1 MSTPSS
7 AMPPSSATPPPRSGP
22 PGKAPP
28 PRNGRS
34 AASRYLVV
42 FAIGLLLGIVA
53 VVMLLRA
60 LDARKTW
67 EDRYPEATM
76 HMLDAQVQQLRASI
90 AANRCAATDTLPRL
104 QSLRS
109 LANDIEPAFA
119 DLRDDTR
126 FAAHAGDVRARL
138 DAALASPPLHCE
150 GAQAVL
156 TSVTDGCGACH
167 QDFRR

>member
-7 AMPPSSATPPPRSGP
+7 AMPPSSTSPPRPAP

-28 PRNGRS
+28 STGSRS

-53 VVMLLRA
+53 VVMLLRT

-76 HMLDAQVQQLRASI
+76 HMLDAQVQQLRASV

-104 QSLRS
+104 QSLRT

-126 FAAHAGDVRARL
+126 FAAHAGDLRARL

-156 TSVTDGCGACH
+156 TAVTDGCSACH